1 MKRKSKRRVGK
12 VFRMDKLSKLE
23 LILRFISNISAIV
36 VFWATVLIFTI
47 WFPHVLGWFE
57 RLSLGAAL
65 SWAAFVNMEGIGM
78 IIMSLYKEKWQKEA
92 HEVGREKGIAEGVLA
107 GRAEGVAEGREIGR
121 EEGIAEGVAAGIAA
135 GRAEARAEYEETIRR
150 LERQLKERLNGDS
163 ENGNP

>member
-1 MKRKSKRRVGK
+1 
-12 VFRMDKLSKLE
+12 MDKMSRLE
-23 LILRFISNISAIV
+23 LILRFVSNMSAVV

-92 HEVGREKGIAEGVLA
+92 REVGREE
-107 GRAEGVAEGREIGR
+107 GR
-121 EEGIAEGVAAGIAA
+121 EEGRSEGIAA
-135 GRAEARAEYEETIRR
+135 GREEGRAEARAEYEETIRR
-150 LERQLKERLNGDS
+150 LERQLKERLNGDG
-163 ENGNP
+163 ENGNA

>member
-1 MKRKSKRRVGK
+1 
-12 VFRMDKLSKLE
+12 MDKMSRLE
-23 LILRFISNISAIV
+23 LILRYVSNISAVV

-78 IIMSLYKEKWQKEA
+78 IIMSLYKEKWQKES
-92 HEVGREKGIAEGVLA
+92 
-107 GRAEGVAEGREIGR
+107 REIGR
-121 EEGIAEGVAAGIAA
+121 EEGRKEGIAEGIAA
-135 GRAEARAEYEETIRR
+135 GREEGIAAGREEGRAQARAEYEETIRR
-150 LERQLKERLNGDS
+150 LERQLKERLNGDA

>member
-1 MKRKSKRRVGK
+1 
-12 VFRMDKLSKLE
+12 MDKMSRLE
-23 LILRFISNISAIV
+23 LILRFVSNISAVV

-92 HEVGREKGIAEGVLA
+92 REVGREE
-107 GRAEGVAEGREIGR
+107 
-121 EEGIAEGVAAGIAA
+121 

-163 ENGNP
+163 ENGGA